1 MSSDENA
8 RTFDEKPVG
17 FRCPE
22 KEDGA
27 DLIRLVRG
35 TGVLDVNS
43 VYAYMLIGEHHS
55 HTSVIAEIDDEP
67 VGFISAYRPHSLPE
81 TLFVWQVGV
90 AEAGRG
96 RGLATRMLLDILTR
110 PSCED
115 VRFLDTTISTDNEA
129 SKTLFRRLA
138 ERINADCEEQEMFSA
153 EMLENQQEAE
163 HLFRIGP
170 FDTTVIRAQNP

>member
-1 MSSDENA
+1 MSLDEDA
-8 RTFDEKPVG
+8 PEVDAKPVS

-43 VYAYMLIGEHHS
+43 VYAYMLIGEHHA
-55 HTSVIAEIDDEP
+55 HTSVIAEIEDEP

-96 RGLATRMLLDILTR
+96 KGLATRMLFDILTR
-110 PSCED
+110 PVCED
-115 VRFLDTTISTDNEA
+115 VRYLDTTISTGNEA
-129 SKTLFRRLA
+129 SKALFRRLA
-138 ERINADCEEQEMFSA
+138 ERIHANCEEQELFSTEMF
-153 EMLENQQEAE
+153 ENQQEAE

-170 FDTTVIRAQNP
+170 FDTTVMRAQYL

>member
-1 MSSDENA
+1 MSLDEDA
-8 RTFDEKPVG
+8 PEIDAKPIK

-55 HTSVIAEIDDEP
+55 HTSVIAEIEGEP
-67 VGFISAYRPHSLPE
+67 VGFVSAYRPHSLPE

-96 RGLATRMLLDILTR
+96 QGLATRMLFDILTR
-110 PSCED
+110 PICED
-115 VRFLDTTISTDNEA
+115 VRYLDTTISVSNEA
-129 SKTLFRRLA
+129 SKALFRRLA
-138 ERINADCEEQEMFSA
+138 ERIQANCEEQELFSA
-153 EMLENQQEAE
+153 EMFENEQEAE

-170 FDTTVIRAQNP
+170 FDTMVIRARYL

>member
-1 MSSDENA
+1 MSLEEDA
-8 RTFDEKPVG
+8 PAVDAKPIK

-22 KEDGA
+22 KEDGG

-55 HTSVIAEIDDEP
+55 HTSVIAEIEGEA
-67 VGFISAYRPHSLPE
+67 VGFVSAYRPHSLSE

-96 RGLATRMLLDILTR
+96 QGLATRMLFDILTR
-110 PSCED
+110 PACED
-115 VRFLDTTISTDNEA
+115 VRYLDTTISTTNEA
-129 SKTLFRRLA
+129 SMALFRRLA
-138 ERINADCEEQEMFSA
+138 ERIDAGCEEEELFSA
-153 EMLENQQEAE
+153 EMFDNEQEAE

-170 FDTTVIRAQNP
+170 FDTTAIRAQNL